1 MKKGILAATIMALA
15 IVVLALSACA
25 GTADRAFMFDKGVL
39 EPKADKIYDV
49 GIRRLCALPLDIQLR
64 AVRRKTVTLSALTE
78 MCPDWFEI
86 FARSRLQKIPEG
98 LVDYESIE

>member
-1 MKKGILAATIMALA
+1 MKKSIIAALA
-15 IVVLALSACA
+15 MLFVLSACA

-64 AVRRKTVTLSALTE
+64 AVRRKTVTLSALIE
-78 MCPDWFEI
+78 MCPDWKD
-86 FARSRLQKIPEG
+86 ARDALSFLLHQQSLG
-98 LVDYESIE
+98 N